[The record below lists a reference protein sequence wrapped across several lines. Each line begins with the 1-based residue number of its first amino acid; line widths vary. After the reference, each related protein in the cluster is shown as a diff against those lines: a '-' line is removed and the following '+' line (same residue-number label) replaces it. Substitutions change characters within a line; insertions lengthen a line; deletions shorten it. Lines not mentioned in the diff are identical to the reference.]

1 MIGMT
6 TIVADHLAKYLDV
19 GVVTESIGQDLTPPV
34 VIVKNVSMRFDKEL
48 NGRYWGHY
56 QLQIIYLGDED
67 VTDQEVYSVIG
78 ERLSFVLEEVAYSGG
93 AIRAES
99 METKQLDENTVMVFV
114 TYRVRIEMMQDP
126 VDKMEHL
133 RQGYKSKKEGSDGDL

>member
-6 TIVADHLAKYLDV
+6 TIVTDHLAKYLDV

-48 NGRYWGHY
+48 NGYYWGHY
-56 QLQIIYLGDED
+56 QLQIIYLGEED

-78 ERLSFVLEEVAYSGG
+78 ERLSFVLEEVAYSDGV
-93 AIRAES
+93 IRAES
-99 METKQLDENTVMVFV
+99 LDTKQIDANTVMVLV
-114 TYRVRIEMMQDP
+114 TYRVRIEVAEDP
-126 VDKMEHL
+126 AANMEHL
-133 RQGYKSKKEGSDGDL
+133 KQEYKSKKEGNDGEL

>member
-19 GVVTESIGQDLTPPV
+19 GVVTEAISQDLTPPV
-34 VIVKNVSMRFDKEL
+34 VIVKNVSMGFVREL
-48 NGRYWGHY
+48 NGHFWGRY
-56 QLQIIYLGDED
+56 QLQIIYLGEED

-78 ERLSFVLEEVAYSGG
+78 ERLSFVLEEVAYSDGV
-93 AIRAES
+93 IRAES
-99 METKQLDENTVMVFV
+99 MDTKQFDANTVMVLV
-114 TYRVRIEMMQDP
+114 TYRVRIKVAEDP

-133 RQGYKSKKEGSDGDL
+133 EQGFESKKESGNGRL

>member
-19 GVVTESIGQDLTPPV
+19 GVVTESIDQDLTPPV
-34 VIVKNVSMRFDKEL
+34 VIVKNVSTRFDKEL
-48 NGRYWGHY
+48 NGYYWGHY

-78 ERLSFVLEEVAYSGG
+78 ERLSFVLEEVAYSDGV
-93 AIRAES
+93 IRAES
-99 METKQLDENTVMVFV
+99 MDTKQIDANTVMVLV
-114 TYRVRIEMMQDP
+114 TYRVRIEVAEDP
-126 VDKMEHL
+126 ATNMEHL
-133 RQGYKSKKEGSDGDL
+133 KQEYKSKKEGNDGDL

>member
-19 GVVTESIGQDLTPPV
+19 GVVTESIDQDLTPPV

-48 NGRYWGHY
+48 NGYYWGHY

-78 ERLSFVLEEVAYSGG
+78 ERLSFVLEEVAYSDGV
-93 AIRAES
+93 IRAES
-99 METKQLDENTVMVFV
+99 MDTKQIDANTVMVLV
-114 TYRVRIEMMQDP
+114 TYRVRIEVAEDP
-126 VDKMEHL
+126 ADKMEHL
-133 RQGYKSKKEGSDGDL
+133 KQGFKSKKESGNGRL

>member
-19 GVVTESIGQDLTPPV
+19 GVVTESIGQDLTPPA

-48 NGRYWGHY
+48 NGYYWGHY

-78 ERLSFVLEEVAYSGG
+78 ERLSFVLEEVAYSDGV
-93 AIRAES
+93 IRAES
-99 METKQLDENTVMVFV
+99 MDTKQIDANTVMVLV
-114 TYRVRIEMMQDP
+114 TYRVRIEVAEDP
-126 VDKMEHL
+126 ADKMEHL
-133 RQGYKSKKEGSDGDL
+133 KQEYKSKKEGNDGEI

>member
-19 GVVTESIGQDLTPPV
+19 GVVTEAIGQDLKPPV

-48 NGRYWGHY
+48 NGHYWGHY

-78 ERLSFVLEEVAYSGG
+78 ERLSFVLEEVAYSDGV
-93 AIRAES
+93 IRAES
-99 METKQLDENTVMVFV
+99 MDTKQIDANTVMVLV
-114 TYRVRIEMMQDP
+114 TYRVRIEVAEDP

-133 RQGYKSKKEGSDGDL
+133 KQGFKSKKESGNERL

>member
-48 NGRYWGHY
+48 NGYYWGHY

-78 ERLSFVLEEVAYSGG
+78 ERLSFVLEEVAYSDGI
-93 AIRAES
+93 IRAES
-99 METKQLDENTVMVFV
+99 MDTKQIDANTIMVLV
-114 TYRVRIEMMQDP
+114 TYRVRINVAEDP
-126 VDKMEHL
+126 AVNMEHL
-133 RQGYKSKKEGSDGDL
+133 KQEYKSKKEGNDGDL